1 MSIKEAAQENFDT
14 VVAGAGKPVVAYFW
28 APWCQSCKLM
38 APQIEALSK
47 ENAER
52 FEVVKVNI
60 AENPELTEKYN
71 IMSTPTLYVFKP
83 GAQPKNFHMGY
94 AVKNYL
100 MEVLEK
106 YL

>member
-1 MSIKEAAQENFDT
+1 MSVKEAAQDT
-14 VVAGAGKPVVAYFW
+14 LEAIVAEAGKPVVAYFW

-38 APQIEALSK
+38 APQIEALSRD
-47 ENAER
+47 NDER

-83 GAQPKNFHMGY
+83 GEKPKDFHAGY
-94 AVKNYL
+94 AVKSWLEEVLQNYL
-100 MEVLEK
+100 
-106 YL
+106 